1 MKYLPLTHLLASG
14 WLPSPTTG
22 QLSLQSSDSGSD
34 LLLQLWGRRPEP
46 HAPVAVPSPS
56 PAHPGLAPTPGCTKV
71 RVRLPTRPARKTPGT
86 RSPTPSTHP
95 QVTPR
100 LRWVSAA
107 QESGKAPWIAK
118 SAAPPRPGTFL
129 PREVGLRETGGEV
142 QILVRR
148 VLAQP
153 LVVRTTVTPKSRHLF
168 ERVRIAVAT
177 TGTFSHLV

>member
-1 MKYLPLTHLLASG
+1 MG
-14 WLPSPTTG
+14 
-22 QLSLQSSDSGSD
+22 
-34 LLLQLWGRRPEP
+34 P
-46 HAPVAVPSPS
+46 HTPVAVPSPS

-71 RVRLPTRPARKTPGT
+71 RVLLPTCPARKTPRHPLTHRPGT
-86 RSPTPSTHP
+86 SSTHP

-107 QESGKAPWIAK
+107 RESGKAPCIAK

-129 PREVGLRETGGEV
+129 PREVVLREMGGEV
-142 QILVRR
+142 QILVHR

-153 LVVRTTVTPKSRHLF
+153 LVRTTVTPKPRHLF